1 MTTLV
6 SMWTLLS
13 ISSLFVAAQGK
24 NELVLT
30 ENTSKAIVRK
40 ALRNSHRIFLKG
52 PSENYDQV
60 INGAEVLLFK
70 VYGRKRIL
78 NEKPYHCSSDEIWW
92 HLYGDLPTGSLGGV
106 FEVIIGKET
115 KEVMKIIHTQ

>member
-24 NELVLT
+24 NELVAT
-30 ENTSKAIVRK
+30 ENTSNARARK
-40 ALRNSHRIFLKG
+40 ALKNNHRIFLKR
-52 PSENYDQV
+52 PSENCDQV
-60 INGAEVLLFK
+60 INGAELLLFK

-92 HLYGDLPTGSLGGV
+92 HLYGDLPTASLGGV

-115 KEVMKIIHTQ
+115 KDVMKIIHTQ

>member
-24 NELVLT
+24 NELVAT
-30 ENTSKAIVRK
+30 ENTSNARVRK
-40 ALRNSHRIFLKG
+40 ALKSSHRIFLKG
-52 PSENYDQV
+52 PSENCDQV
-60 INGAEVLLFK
+60 INGAELLLFK

-78 NEKPYHCSSDEIWW
+78 NEKPYHFSSNEIWW
-92 HLYGDLPTGSLGGV
+92 QLYGDLPAGSLGGV
-106 FEVIIGKET
+106 FEVIISKET
-115 KEVMKIIHTQ
+115 KEVVKIIHTQ

>member
-13 ISSLFVAAQGK
+13 ISSPFVAAQEK
-24 NELVLT
+24 NELVIT
-30 ENTSKAIVRK
+30 ENTSKASVRK
-40 ALRNSHRIFLKG
+40 ALKNNRRIFLKS
-52 PSENYDQV
+52 PSENCDQV
-60 INGAEVLLFK
+60 INGAELLLFK